1 MNFNQVET
9 LLAVADAGSFSKA
22 ANVMGVSPQSLMQ
35 QVASVE
41 KELGFEVLQRDNR
54 GVSPTAAGAVF
65 VEQERQ
71 VLAAHRTAVEN
82 AQAAA
87 NRATTLRV
95 GMPLAVNP
103 AFLLGVAERFG
114 REYPSVAVVPVTR
127 KRSEMPRALAN
138 GEVDVYM
145 DIGRLDAMPYVAEEL
160 FPVEQYCVVSRA
172 DPLAALGR
180 VDPELLAGRAL
191 AVWESPE
198 RYDVLAKTLGCTP
211 ENLRNLH
218 RDLSAALSFCMGGGT
233 LVTSI
238 PVVQMLKSTLAVA
251 PLDLDCRIVYAAVHA
266 PGDNPLVGAF
276 VDCARA
282 VAASG
287 DNPWK
292 HATPH
297 ASDDKSW
304 PRA

>member
-1 MNFNQVET
+1 M
-9 LLAVADAGSFSKA
+9 
-22 ANVMGVSPQSLMQ
+22 
-35 QVASVE
+35 
-41 KELGFEVLQRDNR
+41 
-54 GVSPTAAGAVF
+54 
-65 VEQERQ
+65 
-71 VLAAHRTAVEN
+71 
-82 AQAAA
+82 
-87 NRATTLRV
+87 
-95 GMPLAVNP
+95 
-103 AFLLGVAERFG
+103 
-114 REYPSVAVVPVTR
+114 
-127 KRSEMPRALAN
+127 
-138 GEVDVYM
+138 
-145 DIGRLDAMPYVAEEL
+145 
-160 FPVEQYCVVSRA
+160 SRA

-297 ASDDKSW
+297 ASDEMCIRDRRFAVCIRQGSKTV
-304 PRA
+304 PRSHPFGREDRMGRCHPNVG